1 MASQALPTAAE
12 ILNRF
17 YAAET
22 TYMSAPPSERDF
34 AGGMG
39 QHLSQE
45 LTLLQSPDLP
55 YSKSLYKGHAG
66 FQQWSEEMAGLF
78 DSLVVHEP
86 KVFERDGDDEVV
98 VSSTLKLGTREGGR
112 KWEAPMVQIMRVDRE
127 KGVIVMIQP
136 IYWDVA
142 GLNRVVGK

>member
-1 MASQALPTAAE
+1 MASSAFPTAAA
-12 ILNRF
+12 ILDRF

-22 TYMSAPPSERDF
+22 TYMAAPPSERDF

-39 QHLSQE
+39 QHLSLD

-55 YSKSLYKGHAG
+55 YSQPLYKGHSG

-86 KVFERDGDDEVV
+86 KVFEREGDDEVV
-98 VSSTLKLGTREGGR
+98 VSSTLKLRTREGGR
-112 KWEAPMVQIMRVDRE
+112 RWEAPMVQIVRVDRE
-127 KGVIVMIQP
+127 KGVIMIE
-136 IYWDVA
+136 
-142 GLNRVVGK
+142 N